1 MMRGM
6 CDRVVV
12 LPSTVLAVLVG
23 CSTPPP
29 DPQPAYAPR
38 AVVELECWRIRAAG
52 HVVGTLRRYEIQDPS
67 GPLRFWRIEN
77 AHGQWLGHATDLGR
91 FSRRVPF
98 RDDEED
104 LGIWPMRAGIAKLLE
119 ASAVD
124 LERIAVEA
132 VVRKSEK

>member
-6 CDRVVV
+6 RDPVAW
-12 LPSTVLAVLVG
+12 LPWTVLAVLTA
-23 CSTPPP
+23 CSAPPP
-29 DPQPAYAPR
+29 PPQPEYAPR
-38 AVVELECWRIRAAG
+38 PVVELERWRVRSGG
-52 HVVGTLRRYEIQDPS
+52 HEVGVLHRYEIQDPS

-77 AHGQWLGHATDLGR
+77 ARGQWLGHASDLGR

-104 LGIWPMRAGIAKLLE
+104 LGIWPMRAGVARLFD

-124 LERIAVEA
+124 LEPIALDA
-132 VVRKSEK
+132 VLKKSQK

>member
-1 MMRGM
+1 MR
-6 CDRVVV
+6 DRVAV

-29 DPQPAYAPR
+29 DPQPEYAPR
-38 AVVELECWRIRAAG
+38 AVVELERWRIRSGG
-52 HVVGTLRRYEIQDPS
+52 HVVGTLLRYEIQDPS

-104 LGIWPMRAGIAKLLE
+104 LGIWPMRAGVAQLFE

-124 LERIAVEA
+124 LEPVALDAVMH
-132 VVRKSEK
+132 KSAK